1 MKSIAGPCT
10 QYYNKMN
17 EQESQLTAYKMQ
29 ISQTQNQNLISSQ
42 QRKGEMDVAASAQA
56 QSF

>member
-10 QYYNKMN
+10 QYYSKMN

-29 ISQTQNQNLISSQ
+29 ISQTQNQNLIST
-42 QRKGEMDVAASAQA
+42 
-56 QSF
+56 